1 MEYTHGGDIYRNR
14 VKWDF
19 SANIGPFGMPE
30 AVREAAIRGVL
41 ASTVYPDSET
51 EELKCAIAEKEGVL
65 PEQVV
70 CGNGAAEV
78 IYHLAAA
85 VKPKH
90 ALLLAPTFSEYEHA
104 LRTVGCQCRYYFLRE
119 KHGFQ
124 IMSDLLDQITEVI
137 DLVVIC
143 NPNNPTGLLFPNN
156 LYQPLIEK
164 CRLRNCVLAVDE
176 CFQDFLADGDRLSF
190 LDIWKTVGERQRGT
204 LFLLKAFTKMYG
216 MPGLRMGY
224 GISTSRELTE
234 KMKKERQAWNVSI
247 PAQYAGL
254 AALKEDA
261 FAEKT
266 RDYVAG
272 ERKWLR
278 ERMEL
283 MRFKVFDS
291 RANYLFFKNPY
302 PVDLYER
309 CLEKKV
315 LIRKCG
321 NYLGLDGSYYR
332 IAVKRRE
339 ENEILIKVLNRIV
352 QTADM

>member
-1 MEYTHGGDIYRNR
+1 MEYTHGGDIYRNQ

-30 AVREAAIRGVL
+30 SVREAAVRGVWD
-41 ASTVYPDSET
+41 STAYPDSEA
-51 EELKCAIAEKEGVL
+51 EELKHEIAKREGVG
-65 PEQVV
+65 PNQVI

-85 VKPKH
+85 TKPKH

-119 KHGFQ
+119 KNGFQ
-124 IMSDLLDQITEVI
+124 IMPDILDQITEVI
-137 DLVVIC
+137 DLVLIC
-143 NPNNPTGLLFPNN
+143 NPNNPTGVLCPEE

-176 CFQDFLADGDRLSF
+176 CFQDFLGKEEQCSF
-190 LDIWKTVGERQRGT
+190 LDVWETMDEKQRGC

-224 GISTSRELTE
+224 GICTNPVLAE
-234 KMKKERQAWNVSI
+234 KMRRERQAWNVSI

-254 AALKEDA
+254 AALKEEA

-266 RDYVAG
+266 RDYVAT
-272 ERKWLR
+272 EREWLKHEL
-278 ERMEL
+278 ERL
-283 MRFKVFDS
+283 RFKVFDS
-291 RANYLFFKNPY
+291 RANYIFFKNPHFSG
-302 PVDLYER
+302 LYAK
-309 CLEKKV
+309 CLKKGV
-315 LIRKCG
+315 LIRKCE
-321 NYLGLDGSYYR
+321 NYLGLDASFYR
-332 IAVKRRE
+332 VAVKTRK
-339 ENEILIKVLNRIV
+339 ENEVLIRVLEALMK
-352 QTADM
+352 TAE